1 MPRNMP
7 MPRRSSVIP
16 YATADVLAPSI
27 PASRSTVGFSERAF
41 DEDGMPADS
50 DSVQSNGG
58 RSSARPART
67 DSAPYAGRWRVF
79 WVLAG
84 ANFIAAMD
92 TTFSNIA
99 LPTIADEFGLSL
111 AAAAWIPLA
120 GALTISGMLLPMG
133 KLADLTGRKRMQ
145 LAGIAMLCG
154 GSILAWAAPNV
165 PVLIASRMI
174 SSMGVAIVFTQMLSI
189 CAAVFPENE
198 RSRSLGGAMAA
209 STTGMIVGPLVG
221 GYVIDAFGWRAAY
234 VVMAVLAV
242 PCYVSSHVV
251 LLESR
256 IGLKQPPAR
265 ISFDWVGSL
274 LAAGG
279 ICLGIF
285 ALNEGSRAGW
295 DSPLIL
301 TTAGLSVVSL
311 AVFVWW
317 ELRCDDPLFDLGH
330 FRNRVFALAM
340 VARGIGFVGVSAM
353 FFIVPFLVQDVQGR
367 SSGDIGLVFFAAA
380 VAAAAGATFL
390 GGLFDRSRVRFAV
403 LGLFLGVV
411 SSIMFAVFSGGA
423 SVGADRPGWRG
434 DRSGDGDMGNSHI
447 GHHVVGGGRRFLQFG
462 CGVFERG
469 QEHVP
474 GGGYRCGHGHRHRGD
489 VDTRRVRRPGGYF
502 GRCQRRNCRG
512 IRFRSAARIHHGR
525 GDVRCGHD
533 RRRVP
538 VGKGRGVSETGR

>member
-1 MPRNMP
+1 M
-7 MPRRSSVIP
+7 S
-16 YATADVLAPSI
+16 
-27 PASRSTVGFSERAF
+27 
-41 DEDGMPADS
+41 ADS
-50 DSVQSNGG
+50 DSVQSIG
-58 RSSARPART
+58 RSSARPARS
-67 DSAPYAGRWRVF
+67 DSTPYAGRWRVF

-174 SSMGVAIVFTQMLSI
+174 SSMGVAIAFTQMLSI

-285 ALNEGSRAGW
+285 ALNEGSRIGW
-295 DSPLIL
+295 DAPVIL
-301 TTAGLSVVSL
+301 TTAGFSVVSL

-423 SVGADRPGWRG
+423 SLALIALAGAVTGLG
-434 DRSGDGDMGNSHI
+434 MGIWVTPISAI
-447 GHHVVGGGRRFLQFG
+447 TLSA
-462 CGVFERG
+462 
-469 QEHVP
+469 
-474 GGGYRCGHGHRHRGD
+474 
-489 VDTRRVRRPGGYF
+489 VDAASYS
-502 GRCQRRNCRG
+502 
-512 IRFRSAARIHHGR
+512 SAAAFLNV
-525 GDVRCGHD
+525 VRNTSQ
-533 RRRVP
+533 VAAIAAATAI
-538 VGKGRGVSETGR
+538 VTAVMLARGVSGDLAGISEDASGATAEAFVSGARLVFIMGAAMSGVAMIAVASLWGSEEASAMPDAE